1 MDDGKLHGDFHE
13 RLFEI
18 FLGGDVAPDHP
29 LFVAFTPERGRKS
42 EKTEFVR
49 KDANDAGPTA
59 HRHVIV
65 LDAVGGGES
74 TAPILFAPRIH
85 TGRIGR
91 GFFEPL
97 GERRMMRTDL
107 ENQEREPRVG
117 LGPRRTAPHVPQIV
131 DHPFAHGGRRD
142 FRERVPQ
149 LVRLAARL
157 WFAAERAFAPRPQ
170 ARIERLRDRGDGRRR
185 RTRAASDLRE
195 AHARNDECWSA
206 STSAGGSKTTQN
218 VWKSCSLWTQR
229 SLQLLHHQ

>member
-97 GERRMMRTDL
+97 GERRMMRKDL
-107 ENQEREPRVG
+107 ENQEREPRV
-117 LGPRRTAPHVPQIV
+117 GPRRTAPHVPQIV

-149 LVRLAARL
+149 IVHMAALMHGLGKKRCMLWIIPGCPSETMYCTWCRPRATSSSHTVRQLAADSL
-157 WFAAERAFAPRPQ
+157 APSHTP
-170 ARIERLRDRGDGRRR
+170 
-185 RTRAASDLRE
+185 
-195 AHARNDECWSA
+195 
-206 STSAGGSKTTQN
+206 K
-218 VWKSCSLWTQR
+218 CSR
-229 SLQLLHHQ
+229 